1 MLLWLLPGALANV
14 FRVALG
20 VPLWVGALAGAV
32 GVVGI
37 TWKVVSQR
45 RPWPTHGPLALLQ
58 VLYLVTALGLTW
70 RMLGIPAMGGLVSVG
85 GGDAGNHAALHFDF
99 ATRSS
104 DLYQGFTFFHTVTY
118 GLMWLFGLD
127 TFTSFRAGFFLIPA
141 SFALALAAGLE
152 SVAGR
157 LWRSGRAMVVAQA
170 VLWVATAVVW
180 PFLLLRLLHYHQAD
194 GFYAHLFGLVPLVLA
209 WLAYGLPGSP
219 WVRCAAL
226 AVFTVF
232 YRFTYGLNLGDL
244 LVTCGVLVLVEG
256 TRLPGPKWRRG
267 AWVLGLGFLGA
278 AAYAYW
284 RLLPL
289 AHISG
294 GFVGYSYQRAL
305 RVQCWTVV
313 GLLAVRFLSP
323 REEGVER
330 RLLDFALL
338 FCGVN
343 ALVQL
348 AYLGAGLPIDYYFL
362 KYGFHAVVLLLC
374 VALFA
379 VSLRV
384 GALFQ
389 TVRVR
394 AWRWELALA
403 VLVALGLAEVTRGW
417 GKAFKAYEPSYWD
430 RVRGEPPFKHLDA
443 LEDRGAIAL
452 ARQVLRDE
460 GKRFGGLLSPSWPRL
475 NFSNVE
481 LGWVPEEWMHTNGHW
496 PLFIS
501 GKVREGPGL
510 CVFWEASEADWEGY
524 RRASEEDH
532 SPLAEVV
539 RGLHARPG
547 KVCRDYAAP
556 WVPGGSRT
564 LCYHCG

>member
-1 MLLWLLPGALANV
+1 MADAGHPGHG
-14 FRVALG
+14 RPGLG
-20 VPLWVGALAGAV
+20 
-32 GVVGI
+32 
-37 TWKVVSQR
+37 
-45 RPWPTHGPLALLQ
+45 
-58 VLYLVTALGLTW
+58 
-70 RMLGIPAMGGLVSVG
+70 G

-99 ATRSS
+99 ATRSA

-127 TFTSFRAGFFLIPA
+127 TFTSFRAGFFLVPA
-141 SFALALAAGLE
+141 SFALALCAGLE

-256 TRLPGPKWRRG
+256 TRLPGAKWRRG
-267 AWVLGLGFLGA
+267 AWLLGLGFLGA

-289 AHISG
+289 AHIPG
-294 GFVGYSYQRAL
+294 GFVAYSYQRAL

-374 VALFA
+374 AALLT
-379 VSLRV
+379 VSIRV

-389 TVRVR
+389 TARVR

-403 VLVALGLAEVTRGW
+403 VLVALGLAEVTHGW
-417 GKAFKAYEPSYWD
+417 GRAFKAYEPSYGE
-430 RVRGEPPFKHLDA
+430 RVRGEPPFQHLDA

-481 LGWVPEEWMHTNGHW
+481 LGWVPEAWMHTNGHW
-496 PLFIS
+496 PLFVS
-501 GKVREGPGL
+501 GQVREGPGL

-524 RRASEEDH
+524 RRVSEDNH

-539 RGLHARPG
+539 RGLQARPG